1 VQQNARLLPF
11 AIFETRGKIG
21 IRAENSSMAE
31 LPRDQTGWRKLVRRI
46 ARATRNTDE
55 AEDLLHAAF
64 LRLAEY
70 RRDHRVENPSA
81 FVVRTAV
88 NMKADEARH
97 RRVRNEAPLDVAD
110 LADISDNMPLQTE
123 VLAARERLRRAE
135 EGLSRLSPRTR
146 EIFLM
151 HRIDGLKYREIAE
164 RLGITVSAVE
174 KHVAKAALFLASWV
188 EGW

>member
-1 VQQNARLLPF
+1 LPK
-11 AIFETRGKIG
+11 A
-21 IRAENSSMAE
+21 ASMSE
-31 LPRDQTGWRKLVRRI
+31 LPRDGTGWRKLLHRI

-70 RRDHRVENPSA
+70 RRNHQVENPA
-81 FVVRTAV
+81 ALVVRTAV
-88 NMKADEARH
+88 NMTADDARH
-97 RRVRNEAPLDVAD
+97 RRVRNESSLDVAD
-110 LADISDNMPLQTE
+110 LVDISDDKPLQTE
-123 VLAARERLRRAE
+123 VLAARERLKRAE
-135 EGLSRLSPRTR
+135 DGLARLSPRTR

>member
-1 VQQNARLLPF
+1 M
-11 AIFETRGKIG
+11 T
-21 IRAENSSMAE
+21 E
-31 LPRDQTGWRKLVRRI
+31 LPRDEKGWRKLLRRI
-46 ARATRNTDE
+46 ARATRNSDE

-70 RRDHRVENPSA
+70 RRENRVENPSA
-81 FVVRTAV
+81 FVVRAAV
-88 NMKADEARH
+88 NMKADEVRH
-97 RRVRNEAPLDVAD
+97 RRVRNETPLDVAD
-110 LADISDNMPLQTE
+110 LVDISDDQPLQTE

-135 EGLSRLSPRTR
+135 MGLARLSPRTR

-174 KHVAKAALFLASWV
+174 KHVAKAALFLASWI

>member
-1 VQQNARLLPF
+1 
-11 AIFETRGKIG
+11 
-21 IRAENSSMAE
+21 MAE
-31 LPRDQTGWRKLVRRI
+31 LPGDRSGWRKLLRRI
-46 ARATRNTDE
+46 TRATRNSDG

-70 RRDHRVENPSA
+70 RRHHHVENPSA
-81 FVVRTAV
+81 FVIRAAV
-88 NMKADEARH
+88 NMKTDEARH
-97 RRVRNEAPLDVAD
+97 RRVRNEAHHDVTD
-110 LADISDNMPLQTE
+110 LVDISDDKPLQTE
-123 VLAARERLRRAE
+123 VLAARERLKRAE
-135 EGLSRLSPRTR
+135 DGLARLSPRTR

-164 RLGITVSAVE
+164 RLSITVSAVE

>member
-1 VQQNARLLPF
+1 M
-11 AIFETRGKIG
+11 T
-21 IRAENSSMAE
+21 E
-31 LPRDQTGWRKLVRRI
+31 LPRDEKGWRKLLRRI
-46 ARATRNTDE
+46 AHATRNSDE

-70 RRDHRVENPSA
+70 RRENRVENPSA

-88 NMKADEARH
+88 NMKADEVRH
-97 RRVRNEAPLDVAD
+97 RRVRNETGRDVAD
-110 LADISDNMPLQTE
+110 LVDISDDQPLQTE
-123 VLAARERLRRAE
+123 VLAARERLGRAQA
-135 EGLSRLSPRTR
+135 GLARLSPRTR

-174 KHVAKAALFLASWV
+174 KHVAKAALFLASWI